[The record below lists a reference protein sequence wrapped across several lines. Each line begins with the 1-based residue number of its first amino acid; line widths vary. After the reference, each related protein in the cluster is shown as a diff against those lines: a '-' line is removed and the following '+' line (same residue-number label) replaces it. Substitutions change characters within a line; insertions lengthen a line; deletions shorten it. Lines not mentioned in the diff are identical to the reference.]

1 MVPTVTPGPKVAC
14 VPSLNTT
21 VLVPVPDMVRVRA
34 VEVLGHIDWLPLIVA
49 VGTALTV
56 MVATP
61 AVKLEADDCTHPLA
75 SVMLTNE

>member
-21 VLVPVPDMVRVRA
+21 VLVPVPDIVKVRA
-34 VEVLGHIDWLPLIVA
+34 VAVLGHIDWLPLNVA
-49 VGTALTV
+49 VGTAFTV

-61 AVKLEADDCTHPLA
+61 AVKLAAEERIHPLA
-75 SVMLTNE
+75 SEMLTNE